1 MSKMSQDPAI
11 TPTPHKEVN
20 TLLSFMLDK
29 VQAILKDQLVGF
41 YLYGSLS
48 LGDFDPAAASD
59 VDFLVVTEDV
69 LPEEALEKLR
79 AMHAEIAESGLPYAT
94 HLEGSY
100 IPRAAMRR
108 YDLANAHHP
117 TIGIDWPFQ
126 VAFHDSNW
134 VLQYHT
140 VREYGVIVWGP
151 EPRTLIDPVSS
162 ADLRAA
168 VCLHLKNFWQKTV
181 VEDIDWLR
189 PRDYQG
195 YAVLTLCRALYTL
208 HNGDLCSKPKAAAWA
223 QETYPHWQPIIERSL
238 LWRSQHEIDDLTES
252 MAFLHE
258 ALALAQG
265 MCE

>member
-1 MSKMSQDPAI
+1 MNEMSPKTI
-11 TPTPHKEVN
+11 TNPTPHEEVN
-20 TLLSFMLDK
+20 TLLHFMLMK
-29 VQAILKDQLVGF
+29 VQTILGDQLVGF

-108 YDLANAHHP
+108 YDPANAHHP
-117 TIGIDWPFQ
+117 TIGIDWPFK

-140 VREYGVIVWGP
+140 VREYGVVVCGP

-162 ADLRAA
+162 DDLRAA

-208 HNGDLCSKPKAAAWA
+208 HNGELCPKPRAAAWA
-223 QETYPHWQPIIERSL
+223 QEMYPNWQPIIERSL
-238 LWRSQHEIDDLTES
+238 LWRSQDEIEDLTETL
-252 MAFLHE
+252 AFVRE
-258 ALALAQG
+258 AMGVALKICG
-265 MCE
+265 